1 MRNARRR
8 CLRGSSGGDLRAIST
23 VCMAE
28 SCTGTKCEE
37 IEVYDVPYFGIT
49 LESLRSLVF
58 IILQPET
65 THLS

>member
-1 MRNARRR
+1 MLGEDA
-8 CLRGSSGGDLRAIST
+8 CEASGEGTYVPYLQY
-23 VCMAE
+23 VMAE

-37 IEVYDVPYFGIT
+37 IEVYDVPYFGVT